1 MMENLRY
8 LDPDTFA
15 ACMRISNL
23 LVFVMKNPGYQFKPG
38 QYPYIDNPP
47 QSPFRKGG
55 EATQEA
61 PCPTE

>member
-1 MMENLRY
+1 MNSDALRNIDQSTFESCIKVRNY
-8 LDPDTFA
+8 VLDF
-15 ACMRISNL
+15 L
-23 LVFVMKNPGYQFKPG
+23 LGPG